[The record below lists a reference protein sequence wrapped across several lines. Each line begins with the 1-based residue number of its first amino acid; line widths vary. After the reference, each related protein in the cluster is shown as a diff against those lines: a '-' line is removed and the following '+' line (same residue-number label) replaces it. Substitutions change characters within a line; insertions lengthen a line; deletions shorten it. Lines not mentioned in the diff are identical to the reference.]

1 MQNSIDI
8 SQNTIGLQDKTL
20 SNYYDYFSKHYRITG
35 QNSISNLRYN
45 FSKHYRIIR
54 QTSIDPFYVTISQI
68 QFRITAKLYG
78 SNIQQY
84 SIDKTLSI

>member
-54 QTSIDPFYVTISQI
+54 QTSIDPFYVTISQNVTI
-68 QFRITAKLYG
+68 
-78 SNIQQY
+78 SDY
-84 SIDKTLSI
+84 SKTLWI